1 MTRKQKLASS
11 GIGIIITCLVCVFVV
26 TKTLIPDRDS
36 TKLAAQQSPKKE
48 PGASSKV
55 IVGGISRPSSDLVNP
70 KGEARRA
77 ANKARELKKDP
88 LLEKNGRDGYG
99 LIPTVAPVENESV
112 ADAARK
118 LKVKGTRPGSFLR
131 SSKFDSKTYNDNP
144 KKYLDE
150 FDPFR
155 VFSPAQPGEGV
166 PVLVRA
172 SKKRSTIVQ
181 GEAVALSV
189 KAPHRTPVT
198 FTSFDGGTFTNK
210 LSSICVLSNE
220 KGIAQADFV
229 STTGVIASCKVLASS
244 PMTTGVVDFQ
254 VGVKRPAPTEP
265 AR

>member
-11 GIGIIITCLVCVFVV
+11 GIGIVITCLVCIFVV
-26 TKTLIPDRDS
+26 TLIHIPDRDS
-36 TKLAAQQSPKKE
+36 SKLAAQQAPNKD
-48 PGASSKV
+48 PGARSTVV
-55 IVGGISRPSSDLVNP
+55 IGGISRPSSDVVNP
-70 KGEARRA
+70 KGEARRN
-77 ANKARELKKDP
+77 ANKPKER
-88 LLEKNGRDGYG
+88 NDGYG
-99 LIPTVAPVENESV
+99 LIPTVDPAENESV

-118 LKVKGTRPGSFLR
+118 LKAKGTRPGSFLR

-144 KKYLDE
+144 KKYVDE

-155 VFSPAQPGEGV
+155 VFSPSQPGKGV

-172 SKKRSTIVQ
+172 SKKRSTIIQ

-198 FTSFDGGTFTNK
+198 FTSFDGGTFINK
-210 LSSICVLSNE
+210 LSSICVLANE

-265 AR
+265 PAK